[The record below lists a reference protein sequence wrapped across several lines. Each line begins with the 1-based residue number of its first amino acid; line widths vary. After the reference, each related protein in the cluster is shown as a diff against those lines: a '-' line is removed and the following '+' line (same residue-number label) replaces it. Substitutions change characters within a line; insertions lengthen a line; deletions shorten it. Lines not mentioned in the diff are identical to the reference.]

1 PPAAWAALGQK
12 DAEDPRLDYEA
23 LRRGVGPHVA
33 AELTPE
39 KWQARYAACQAGAR
53 TLASLLDR
61 VDPDA
66 IVLITNPHRVWPQD
80 YQPVF
85 GIYRGAS
92 VPVVERRPARPP
104 SHLPQSLQ
112 PESPRVAPT
121 AVQADAYPAWPEL
134 AGHLIEGRDADGGD
148 VV

>member
-1 PPAAWAALGQK
+1 MARIVLGLGTSHGPTMRTPPAAWAALGQK
-12 DAEDPRLDYEA
+12 DAVDPRLDYEA

-39 KWQARYAACQAGAR
+39 KWQARYDACQAGAR

-66 IVLITNPHRVWPQD
+66 ILLITNPHRVWPHD

-85 GIYRGAS
+85 GIFRGPT
-92 VPVVERRPARPP
+92 VPVVE
-104 SHLPQSLQ
+104 
-112 PESPRVAPT
+112 
-121 AVQADAYPAWPEL
+121 
-134 AGHLIEGRDADGGD
+134 
-148 VV
+148 